1 MFDWLKNRRRKKIR
15 HIPFPEE
22 WCAHIE
28 RNVPYYKMLRPK
40 EQAELKGHIQVFLA
54 EKRFEGVHGVEITNE
69 IRVTIAAQACIL
81 LLNRKTDYYPALD
94 TIIVYPQAYMATV
107 KRRGPTGALEER
119 REVRLG
125 ESWRRGEVV
134 LSWDDVK
141 KGAADVQ
148 DGHNLV
154 FHEFAHQLDG
164 EDGVVDGAPKLDKRS
179 HYIAWAR
186 VLGEEYKKLSMRIEG
201 RCPAFIRPYA
211 TKNPQEFFAVV
222 TEVFFEMPDKL
233 SHCHPELYEQLNIF
247 YKQDPVERYR

>member
-1 MFDWLKNRRRKKIR
+1 MFGWFKNRRRQKIR
-15 HIPFPEE
+15 QTPFPQE

-28 RNVPYYKMLRPK
+28 RNVPYYKMLLSD
-40 EQAELKGHIQVFLA
+40 EQDELKGHIQVFLS
-54 EKRFEGVHGVEITNE
+54 EKRFEGVHGVEITDE

-81 LLNRKTDYYPALD
+81 LLNRETDYYPGLS

-107 KRRGPTGALEER
+107 KSRGPTGLIEETK
-119 REVRLG
+119 ELRLG

-134 LSWDDVK
+134 LSWDNVK

-154 FHEFAHQLDG
+154 FHEFAHQLDA
-164 EDGVVDGAPKLDKRS
+164 EDGTVNGAPRLEKRS
-179 HYIAWAR
+179 QYITWAR
-186 VLGEEYKKLSMRIEG
+186 VLGEEYENLTKCIEG

-233 SHCHPELYEQLNIF
+233 SHCHPELYEQLKSF